1 MKPLLNIRTVP
12 IEFEF
17 RTTRAALR
25 ANNNPP
31 PTADVQR
38 SRGKRDIQQTPGR
51 LNIDSTETR
60 ASIGVKTTQRSVSD
74 FADHSRNEARA
85 AAREISEGGSRIV
98 DSHGQGNP
106 IVDVALSRM
115 NMNRTR
121 EYVLDFIPSVAPQIE
136 YTPGNVSFD
145 FSMDQLQYNWN
156 VNTRAQLEFVPGS
169 IEFTVVRHPQVI
181 IEYMGGPIY
190 VPRSA
195 DPNYEPP
202 RGMNG
207 YA

>member
-25 ANNNPP
+25 ANDNPP

-38 SRGKRDIQQTPGR
+38 SKGRQDIRQTPGR
-51 LNIDSTETR
+51 LNIDSTEAR
-60 ASIGVKTTQRSVSD
+60 ASIGLKNAPRSISEFAQTGRSD
-74 FADHSRNEARA
+74 GRT

-106 IVDVALSRM
+106 IVDVALSRLD
-115 NMNRTR
+115 MNRTR
-121 EYVLDFIPSVAPQIE
+121 EFVLDFIPSVAPQIE
-136 YTPGNVSFD
+136 YTPGSVSFD
-145 FSMDQLQYNWN
+145 FTMDQLQYNWN
-156 VNTRAQLEFVPGS
+156 LNTRAQLEFVPGG
-169 IEFTVVRHPQVI
+169 IEFEVVQHPQVI

-190 VPRSA
+190 VPRSS
-195 DPNYEPP
+195 DPNYVPP
-202 RGMNG
+202 NIDS

>member
-12 IEFEF
+12 IELEI

-31 PTADVQR
+31 PTVDIQR
-38 SRGKRDIQQTPGR
+38 AKGNRDIRQTPGR

-60 ASIGVKTTQRSVSD
+60 ASIGIKTTQRSISE
-74 FADHSRNEARA
+74 FAEASLGDGRA
-85 AAREISEGGSRIV
+85 AVREISEGGSRIV
-98 DSHGQGNP
+98 DSHGQGSP

-115 NMNRTR
+115 DMNRTR

-136 YTPGNVSFD
+136 YIPGSVSFD
-145 FSMDQLQYNWN
+145 FSADQLQYNWN
-156 VNTRAQLEFVPGS
+156 VNSRAQLEYVPHS
-169 IEFTVVRHPQVI
+169 IEFEVVQHPQVI

-195 DPNYEPP
+195 DPNYVPP
-202 RGMNG
+202 TVNA